1 MGGKKA
7 NEENKKRTTTTQMAT
22 MTLTMSM
29 NGQKK
34 RHKKSS
40 TYAKN
45 KQPKK
50 EKPRGWDG
58 WFSSETR
65 AGEPENAVQPAII
78 ISSRCNS
85 LPYTHTDTH
94 TLAYICV

>member
-34 RHKKSS
+34 RIKNPAHMRKTNSRKKRNPGGGMGGFP
-40 TYAKN
+40 A
-45 KQPKK
+45 
-50 EKPRGWDG
+50 RHV
-58 WFSSETR
+58 
-65 AGEPENAVQPAII
+65 PESLKTQ
-78 ISSRCNS
+78 CNRQLS
-85 LPYTHTDTH
+85 
-94 TLAYICV
+94 